1 MKILIVYNTVE
12 YIWYRRF
19 FINALLSRGHN
30 IVALGPYDGWEKRV
44 SELGIRCVNVR
55 LWPSGLNA
63 FQDLVTLYDLFR
75 VMRNEKPDVV
85 FLYTIKPIVYG
96 SIVARLLGVPRIF
109 SVYVGGRDDLLSRVL
124 YWCSLRFNEKVI
136 FQNSEH
142 LDSFVKHEI
151 VSSKRVMRVPG
162 SGVDTDM
169 FAPRPDAA
177 QSGHFLLVSRM
188 LWDKGIAQYVAA
200 ARRLKS
206 RYPDAVFA
214 LLGPR
219 GDNPSSIPQE
229 ILDEWNAE
237 GNIRY
242 YGATADVRPYLANC
256 SVYVL
261 PSYYREGVPRTNLEA
276 LAMGKAIVTTDMPGC
291 RETVI
296 SGVNG
301 FVVPPR
307 DEEALVE
314 AMEAFLND
322 PGLARKMGEASRQ
335 LALDRFRIEKVN
347 QAIINVMEK
356 REGYTGRAVDL
367 HHHHP
372 IEPS

>member
-1 MKILIVYNTVE
+1 MEVIIKKDYEEISALAAQLIAKVV
-12 YIWYRRF
+12 RKKP
-19 FINALLSRGHN
+19 NA
-30 IVALGPYDGWEKRV
+30 VLGLATGSTPVGTYK
-44 SELGIRCVNVR
+44 ELIR
-55 LWPSGLNA
+55 LHKEEGLD
-63 FQDLVTLYDLFR
+63 FSKV
-75 VMRNEKPDVV
+75 P
-85 FLYTIKPIVYG
+85 P
-96 SIVARLLGVPRIF
+96 IVARILGVPRIF

-237 GNIRY
+237 GNILY

-276 LAMGKAIVTTDMPGC
+276 LAMGKAIVTTNMPGC

-296 SGVNG
+296 SGYAASMRAEVSSSNVSNSSRTATEATSSRREASTNG
-301 FVVPPR
+301 RKSLAIRAESSV
-307 DEEALVE
+307 EALRRSRV
-314 AMEAFLND
+314 
-322 PGLARKMGEASRQ
+322 AR
-335 LALDRFRIEKVN
+335 
-347 QAIINVMEK
+347 
-356 REGYTGRAVDL
+356 
-367 HHHHP
+367 
-372 IEPS
+372 